1 MGERPLIR
9 RKESAA
15 LDTAPQLDAPSSEPQ
30 QPAPQQQHSL
40 GGFQLPSQAQQQQ
53 TDCDAQSPFSALIR
67 PGRGPDW
74 KSAPQTTTATH
85 QLVARIPMA
94 AGASA
99 RTAPAGGAAQI
110 DADTVEPGGAD
121 REEVD
126 DKGGITVT
134 ESDAV
139 GATLTYTPT
148 IANSGTPGASE
159 FGVTST
165 STRINGITVAQD
177 TTAHVFNVTAAVN
190 NDITWSVHS
199 LGRTDILNENAAA
212 ITKDNYTTVS
222 SDLTPNMAS
231 DNGRPPRTQF
241 WASDLTQRHEQ
252 FHANERAHTYGR
264 PAFDFARTW
273 LIAQTANSA
282 ADATTLAQ
290 QVPGKMRESYNA
302 SYAPGKESR
311 AYGDGAPS
319 YLARATAIRNKGQSN
334 QYP

>member
-9 RKESAA
+9 RKESTAQP
-15 LDTAPQLDAPSSEPQ
+15 APQQQEANAQQWQ
-30 QPAPQQQHSL
+30 QPLPQQQHSL
-40 GGFQLPSQAQQQQ
+40 GSFQLPSQTQQAQL
-53 TDCDAQSPFSALIR
+53 DSDAQLPFSALIR

-74 KSAPQTTTATH
+74 SSPPQTTTATH
-85 QLVARIPMA
+85 QLVASIPMA
-94 AGASA
+94 PSASA
-99 RTAPAGGAAQI
+99 RTTPAGSATQT
-110 DADTVEPGGAD
+110 DADTVGPGGAD

-139 GATLTYTPT
+139 GAALTYTPT
-148 IANSGTPGASE
+148 VANSGTPGADE

-165 STRINGITVAQD
+165 RTRINGINVTQD
-177 TTAHVFNVTAAVN
+177 ATAHTFNVTATVN

-199 LGRTDILNENAAA
+199 LGRTDIPNENTAA
-212 ITKDNYTTVS
+212 ITKTNYPTVV
-222 SDLTPNMAS
+222 SDLTPDMTS

-252 FHANERAHTYGR
+252 FHANERAHTYGQ

-273 LIAQTANSA
+273 LTAQSANSA

-311 AYGDGAPS
+311 AYGDGAPL
-319 YLARATAIRNKGQSN
+319 YLARATAVRNKGQSN